1 MGSELKKPAAKTAE
15 RNFKKL
21 SNVEHV
27 RMRTGMWLGQ
37 NSLSNFQQHFFRKNK
52 EGIYE
57 IFHEE
62 IEDIPAKIKCL
73 DEACMNAID
82 EYRKNQNDKSIPEKE
97 KMNRLVV
104 SSILLIAKEFRFQTT
119 EEEFHLTNAE
129 GVYLHLMYGENFDD
143 KVKEDHVAGQNGV
156 GISLVSN
163 GFYFFPS
170 KNSEQRCHVPQA
182 VHPNRRN
189 SKNYSQF

>member
-52 EGIYE
+52 DGIYE

-62 IEDIPAKIKCL
+62 I
-73 DEACMNAID
+73 
-82 EYRKNQNDKSIPEKE
+82 
-97 KMNRLVV
+97 
-104 SSILLIAKEFRFQTT
+104 
-119 EEEFHLTNAE
+119 
-129 GVYLHLMYGENFDD
+129 
-143 KVKEDHVAGQNGV
+143 
-156 GISLVSN
+156 
-163 GFYFFPS
+163 
-170 KNSEQRCHVPQA
+170 
-182 VHPNRRN
+182 
-189 SKNYSQF
+189 